1 MRFERVSC
9 FFLCQETQN
18 AMDGNAVYR
27 AGSLRVS
34 RVSTR
39 NRRLRPR
46 SSRGVKGGAICG
58 GNGHSGL

>member
-1 MRFERVSC
+1 MGFERVSC

-39 NRRLRPR
+39 NWRLRPR
-46 SSRGVKGGAICG
+46 NCRNMRNGAICG
-58 GNGHSGL
+58 GICHL